1 MVDATQLAKNV
12 VGLQV
17 IGNLKF
23 KFPKM
28 TKWMQFEF
36 GKMKYKPKNKY
47 TGTLN
52 AWWKQLAKTGKGMD
66 WYR

>member
-36 GKMKYKPKNKY
+36 GKNEIQTKE
-47 TGTLN
+47 
-52 AWWKQLAKTGKGMD
+52 
-66 WYR
+66 